1 MLTKRV
7 LLSHSNNHETFTGFC
22 NFFSSQVTT
31 HLEIRKNLPSKC
43 FMSFIETGNKLS
55 LKENFITFCHKKT
68 TGAGDSHFKGK
79 EKNQSFN
86 FRYFG
91 HVLGYSYNGWH

>member
-1 MLTKRV
+1 MRDFIVLKKRV

-43 FMSFIETGNKLS
+43 FVIYRNWKQALSEGKL
-55 LKENFITFCHKKT
+55 
-68 TGAGDSHFKGK
+68 
-79 EKNQSFN
+79 
-86 FRYFG
+86 
-91 HVLGYSYNGWH
+91 